1 MTFKDPA
8 PTLLVEGLPP
18 TPPGQTSTVKLTNSE
33 LDQLIIVC
41 SAQFKILISSLYL
54 CLFEFILSASLLLL
68 VMVNKVMKNGFQR
81 EKIVYLN
88 NVLGII

>member
-18 TPPGQTSTVKLTNSE
+18 TPPHPGQTSTVKLTNSE

-41 SAQFKILISSLYL
+41 SAQFVVVSISMYLY
-54 CLFEFILSASLLLL
+54 LFEFILSASLLLL
-68 VMVNKVMKNGFQR
+68 VTVNKVIKEGV
-81 EKIVYLN
+81 KLSI
-88 NVLGII
+88 